1 MGNISARRLAGLSIM
16 WGPVITVICYFTQ
29 QLVILAGTTL
39 TDVSSQKDALV
50 AGGSLT
56 IITSL
61 IIPIAL
67 TMLAYGIFY
76 ILDEI
81 RGSGNG
87 DALVRYAKPM
97 LLIALGGYIYSNAFP
112 IVLVNFPDMGA
123 DVLYSQWA
131 ILGISGIFF
140 SLAFAVSFSAMG
152 SQDAYKGAF
161 NTVAFWVA
169 VVAVVCS
176 ILGFVS
182 SGLFVTM
189 TQIVGLTYV
198 IHTVYAIV
206 LGRRL
211 LARD

>member
-1 MGNISARRLAGLSIM
+1 MGNMSARRLAGLSII
-16 WGPVITVICYFTQ
+16 WGPVITVICYFIQ
-29 QLVILAGTTL
+29 QLVILAGSTL
-39 TDVSSQKDALV
+39 TDVSSQKNALV
-50 AGGSLT
+50 AGGALT

-61 IIPIAL
+61 IIPITL
-67 TMLAYGIFY
+67 TMLVYGIFY

-81 RGSGNG
+81 RGNGNG

-97 LLIALGGYIYSNAFP
+97 MLIALGGFIYANAFP

-140 SLAFAVSFSAMG
+140 SLSFAAFFSAMG
-152 SQDAYKGAF
+152 SRDDYKGAF

-169 VVAVVCS
+169 IVAVVCS

-182 SGLFVTM
+182 SGMFATM
-189 TQIVGLTYV
+189 TQIVGLTYL
-198 IHTVYAIV
+198 IHTAYAVV

-211 LARD
+211 LERD